1 MRATLLGALMV
12 LPASPLLAQADN
24 KDEKKDAPAAAADS
38 KKVIPDVDL
47 ADPEGLGKNADE
59 AFAKGQ
65 WLQAAANYN
74 GLVTIGLKVGVKKEE
89 MEPLYFIIG
98 VCMFNLPNYD
108 EALKRFT
115 EYTQL
120 YPTGPKI
127 HQVNLAIARIFR
139 AQKKWP
145 EAIKQYK
152 PLVDIPVTRDDA
164 LIEISDCYKEN
175 QEKDKAIVLLETKL
189 APGLKNTEDV
199 RAALYLVD
207 LYEEKPEKG
216 VAMLEK
222 VKMTPAA
229 RSVVAEINYA
239 AMKVAES
246 LMGAGEGKFEEALQA
261 FQNIRKKKEVVDTLK
276 ALDADYGRAITG
288 LEARTGRN
296 VPGAAANMQR
306 LDRMKFFQKQAQTL
320 ATNLEKEANY
330 DAVLYYRIG
339 RCFAALERFWEARLA
354 FRYVYDEF
362 PKFEDR
368 PNVLYALAYCNYQL
382 TPQDLA
388 EDRLKMAAETDKL
401 LVEFLTKYKDR
412 EETTQVADMRV
423 NLANRTKDPDKV
435 NKIFEEVSELIKGSP
450 NYSGYQAQ
458 MVNNYLSQFKFPE
471 AQKLA
476 DEFLNSA
483 AADDPQREVVEYMRA
498 LIPFFTNKY
507 DDALKAL
514 NDFLGKYPA
523 GGYTADATYRLAFL
537 MKGIEM
543 TKKKEWLKQ
552 TDYGK
557 AKGPPRFR
565 NVLEKCDVI
574 IATYPGTDTVANAHA
589 LKGDCYK
596 EMVGEE
602 IKEAGLEGGKWETSA
617 ADAYVQAVLSS
628 KNDQV
633 AEYSLN
639 MAKPLLTKHSRWAEV
654 RQIYEHF
661 LNNYKDH
668 RIALQAVGEICKAIE
683 RLPENLKE
691 EELSAAEKA
700 KDQPTVD
707 KILAERQ
714 TAKDE
719 ARKQSRE
726 YLAKTILENINNPQ
740 KEGVEELMQQLASA
754 AIPKKRTRPAG
765 PAPVSV
771 APGTTTPGTAAPV
784 RPKMEPIPPAEL
796 GKEAEA
802 ELDRLLSSSEGLG
815 SVAKARIIYVKALLY
830 KDLESRV
837 RPRKDEKG
845 NYIEDKTSKRSEE
858 LEKQLIND
866 YKPDDYSSAML
877 AMIGD
882 KYYKDGD
889 KEYAKRC
896 FNRLN
901 SGFPNSLF
909 LDWAAVGLGDIA
921 VAAATDS
928 KGTVDPQNPLLQD
941 ALKQYTRA
949 IDEFPGAKYG
959 EAIMGRA
966 KVQFYLDKLEEA
978 EGPLKEISAD
988 KNYPLETKAEATWLL
1003 GEIKHKQK
1011 DYAGA
1016 YNYFQRL
1023 YVSFKKSP
1031 FWACRGYLR
1040 AGMTKQDLGK
1050 HSDAKEV
1057 YREAV
1062 EIPANADR
1070 FKGLSDFEIIKVKF
1084 SQL

>member
-1 MRATLLGALMV
+1 MRATLLGTLMV
-12 LPASPLLAQADN
+12 LLSAPLLAQ
-24 KDEKKDAPAAAADS
+24 DEKKDGKEDAPAADS
-38 KKVIPDVDL
+38 SKVIPDVDL
-47 ADPEGLGKNADE
+47 GDPDTIGKNADE
-59 AFAKGQ
+59 AFTKGQ

-74 GLVTIGLKVGVKKEE
+74 GLVTIGKKVGVKKEE
-89 MEPLYFIIG
+89 MEPLYFIIA
-98 VCMFNLPNYD
+98 VCMFNMPNYD

-120 YPTGPKI
+120 FPTGPKI
-127 HQVNLAIARIFR
+127 HQVNLAIARVFR

-152 PLVDIPVTRDDA
+152 PLVDIPVTREDA

-175 QEKDKAIVLLETKL
+175 QERDKAIVLLETKL

-222 VKMTPAA
+222 VKMAPSA
-229 RSVVAEINYA
+229 RAVVAEINYA

-246 LMGAGEGKFEEALQA
+246 LMVAKRFDEALKA
-261 FQNIRKKKEVVDTLK
+261 FQNIRKKKEVVATLK
-276 ALDADYGRAITG
+276 ALDADYARVITS

-306 LDRMKFFQKQAQTL
+306 LDRMKLFQKQAQALT
-320 ATNLEKEANY
+320 ANLEKEANY

-339 RCFAALERFWEARLA
+339 RCFAALDRYWEARLA

-368 PNVLYALAYCNYQL
+368 PNVLYALAYCHYQL

-388 EDRLKMAAETDKL
+388 EDRLKMAEETDKL
-401 LVEFLTKYKDR
+401 LVDFLTRYKDR

-423 NLANRTKDPDKV
+423 NLANRSKDPERV
-435 NKIFEEVSELIKGSP
+435 NRIFEEVSELIKGSP
-450 NYSGYQAQ
+450 NYSAYQAQ

-476 DEFLNSA
+476 DEFLKTT

-498 LIPFFTNKY
+498 LIPFFTNNY
-507 DDALKAL
+507 PEALQAL
-514 NDFLGKYPA
+514 TGFLGKYPG

-565 NVLEKCDVI
+565 NVLEKCDII
-574 IATYPGTDTVANAHA
+574 IATYPDSDTVANAHA

-596 EMVGEE
+596 EMIGEE
-602 IKEAGLEGGKWETSA
+602 IKEAGLEGGKWETAA
-617 ADAYVQAVLSS
+617 ADAYVQAVMTS

-639 MAKPLLTKHSRWAEV
+639 MAKPLLTKQSRWVEV
-654 RQIYEHF
+654 RRIYEHF
-661 LNNYKDH
+661 LDNYKDH

-691 EELSAAEKA
+691 EELAAAEKA
-700 KDQPTVD
+700 KDQATVD

-714 TAKDE
+714 AAKDE

-726 YLAKTILENINNPQ
+726 YLAKTILENINKPQ

-754 AIPKKRTRPAG
+754 AIPKKRTRPAS
-765 PAPVSV
+765 PAPVSIG
-771 APGTTTPGTAAPV
+771 PGTSTPGSTAPAPA

-802 ELDRLLSSSEGLG
+802 ELDRLLTNSEGLG
-815 SVAKARIIYVKALLY
+815 SVARARIIYVKALLY

-837 RPRKDEKG
+837 RPKKDEKG
-845 NYIEDKTSKRSEE
+845 NYIEDKTPKRSEE

-889 KEYAKRC
+889 KEFAKRC

-928 KGTVDPQNPLLQD
+928 RGTVDPQSPLLQE
-941 ALKQYTRA
+941 ALKHYTRA
-949 IDEFPGAKYG
+949 VDEFPGAKYG
-959 EAIMGRA
+959 EAVMGRA

-978 EGPLKEISAD
+978 EGPLKEIAAD

-1003 GEIKHKQK
+1003 GEIKHRQK

-1016 YNYFQRL
+1016 FMYFQRL
-1023 YVSFKKSP
+1023 YISFKKSA

-1050 HSDAKEV
+1050 HSDAKDV

-1062 EIPANADR
+1062 EVPSNAER
-1070 FKGLSDFEIIKVKF
+1070 FKGLSDFETLKVKF
-1084 SQL
+1084 SQI